1 MRLDIKF
8 GCFGVF
14 FKMVMAVECL
24 WRFSAVTVQ
33 VASLPDGRELGYC
46 IVGKGQPVLYFHG
59 TASSRLEV
67 LLLKDVADSAGL
79 QIVGVDRP
87 GYGLSS
93 YHKRRNLCDFN
104 ADVNFLADALGF
116 GRFSVLGWSG
126 GGAFALAY
134 LAGHPERVSKAVLA
148 DAPALPFD
156 VSMAHNF
163 PFSKYALKIP
173 FAGNIAIGQ
182 LRRTVL
188 KANGDVPSFLKS
200 KEAKQILRGYTPS
213 DLQLFSNPAWAQL
226 MYQSMAE
233 AFRQNTGVK
242 AVVEEHM
249 LFLKNWG
256 FSTQNIPAGKLEIW
270 HGKDDKTIPVRN
282 GYLLSEMVKGSK
294 LEIFAGKG
302 HCAMFNYQDK
312 LGKALLE

>member
-1 MRLDIKF
+1 MRVDIKF

-24 WRFSAVTVQ
+24 WRFSAVNVQ

-46 IVGKGQPVLYFHG
+46 IVGKGLPVLYFHG

-67 LLLKDVADSAGL
+67 LLLKDVAEAAGL

-93 YHKRRNLCDFN
+93 YYKRKNLSDFN
-104 ADVNFLADALGF
+104 ADVNFLADTLGF
-116 GRFSVLGWSG
+116 GRFSVLAWSG

-134 LAGHPERVSKAVLA
+134 LAENPERVSKAVLA

-156 VSMAHNF
+156 VSMAHDF
-163 PFSKYALKIP
+163 PFSKYLMKIP
-173 FAGNIAIGQ
+173 FAGRIAIGQ

-188 KANGDVPSFLKS
+188 KANGDVPAFLAS
-200 KEAKQILRGYTPS
+200 KQAKQILHGYTPS
-213 DLQLFSNPAWAQL
+213 DLKLFSKPAWAQL

-233 AFRQNTGVK
+233 AFRQSSGVK

-249 LFLKNWG
+249 LFLKSWG
-256 FSTQNIPAGKLEIW
+256 FSTEHIPKGKLEVW
-270 HGKDDKTIPVRN
+270 HGEDDKTIPVRN
-282 GYLLSEMVKGSK
+282 AFLLAEQVKGSK
-294 LEIFAGKG
+294 LEVFAGKG
-302 HCAMFNYQDK
+302 HCAMFSYPDK
-312 LGKALLE
+312 LGKTLLE

>member
-1 MRLDIKF
+1 M
-8 GCFGVF
+8 
-14 FKMVMAVECL
+14 
-24 WRFSAVTVQ
+24 SVQ

-46 IVGKGQPVLYFHG
+46 VVGSGQPVVYFHG

-67 LLLKDVADSAGL
+67 LLLREMADAAGL

-93 YHKRRNLCDFN
+93 YYKRKSLRDFN
-104 ADVNFLADALGF
+104 ADINFLADYLGF
-116 GRFSVLGWSG
+116 KRFSVLGWSG

-134 LAGHPERVSKAVLA
+134 LAEHPERVSKAVLA
-148 DAPALPFD
+148 DAPSLPFD
-156 VSMAHNF
+156 VSMAHDF
-163 PFSKYALKIP
+163 PFSKYVMKIP

-188 KANGDVPSFLKS
+188 KANGDVPAFLAS
-200 KEAKQILRGYTPS
+200 KKTKQILRGYTPS
-213 DLQLFSNPAWAQL
+213 DLQLFKNPAWAQL

-249 LFLKNWG
+249 LFLKPWG
-256 FSTQNIPAGKLEIW
+256 FTSERIPGGKLEIW
-270 HGKDDKTIPVRN
+270 HGKDDKTIPVQN
-282 GYLLSEMVKGSK
+282 GHLLADMIKGSK
-294 LEIFAGKG
+294 LEVFSGKG
-302 HCAMFNYQDK
+302 HCAMFSYPDK

>member
-1 MRLDIKF
+1 M
-8 GCFGVF
+8 
-14 FKMVMAVECL
+14 
-24 WRFSAVTVQ
+24 WRFSAVNVQ
-33 VASLPDGRELGYC
+33 VATLPDGRNLGYC
-46 IVGKGQPVLYFHG
+46 LVGKGSPVIYFHG

-67 LLLKDVADSAGL
+67 LLLKEMAESAGL

-93 YHKRRNLCDFN
+93 YHKRRRLRDFN
-104 ADVNFLADALGF
+104 ADVTFLADNLGF
-116 GRFSVLGWSG
+116 KRFSVLGWSG

-134 LAGHPERVSKAVLA
+134 LAQNPERVTRAVLA

-156 VSMAHNF
+156 VSMAHDF
-163 PFSKYALKIP
+163 PFLKYVIKIP

-188 KANGDVPSFLKS
+188 KANGDVPSFLAS
-200 KEAKQILRGYTPS
+200 KQAKQILRGYTPS
-213 DLQLFSNPAWAQL
+213 DLQLFSDPAWAGL

-249 LFLKNWG
+249 LFLKPWG
-256 FSTQNIPAGKLEIW
+256 FTTENIPEGKLEIW
-270 HGKDDKTIPVRN
+270 HGKDDKTIALSN
-282 GYLLSEMVKGSK
+282 AYLLSELVKGSK
-294 LEIFAGKG
+294 LEIFSGKG
-302 HCAMFNYQDK
+302 HCAMFSYPDK